1 MGRYIFKKF
10 IFMIIAIWFIVT
22 VTFLLTHS
30 IIEDPIIKGR
40 KLPADIKVNVDEEY
54 GLDKPIITQYGMY
67 LNKLIKGDLGLS
79 LAYKTKRINSILGEG
94 IKVSFN
100 LGILSIAIGVILG
113 GFLGVIQGLNNKGLL
128 NKMLIIFSF
137 IIIAIP
143 GFVFA
148 FVLQYYFGI
157 KFKWLPAAGLNGYRY
172 MILPVTSLALGF
184 IAVFMREVKTAISNA
199 LDSDY
204 VLTAKAMGLSKKSII
219 INHLI
224 KNAFL
229 SMINLI
235 VPTIAASIIG
245 VIIIENI
252 FVIPGIGNSLS
263 QGFSQFD
270 YTMVLATTL
279 ILSIIVII
287 AFFIRDILCWV
298 FNPEV
303 RIGK

>member
-128 NKMLIIFSF
+128 NKMLIIFSTSKSR
-137 IIIAIP
+137 
-143 GFVFA
+143 VF
-148 FVLQYYFGI
+148 FGC
-157 KFKWLPAAGLNGYRY
+157 
-172 MILPVTSLALGF
+172 T
-184 IAVFMREVKTAISNA
+184 
-199 LDSDY
+199 
-204 VLTAKAMGLSKKSII
+204 I
-219 INHLI
+219 IN
-224 KNAFL
+224 ARPVSRSCF
-229 SMINLI
+229 I
-235 VPTIAASIIG
+235 V
-245 VIIIENI
+245 
-252 FVIPGIGNSLS
+252 L
-263 QGFSQFD
+263 
-270 YTMVLATTL
+270 L
-279 ILSIIVII
+279 
-287 AFFIRDILCWV
+287 
-298 FNPEV
+298 
-303 RIGK
+303 K